1 MTIAI
6 IINTTWNIYNFRLE
20 LLKALREEGYY
31 VICIAPYDRYADLL
45 KEEGFEYHHIE
56 MDNKGTNPIE
66 DLKLTYQYYKLFRKL
81 KPNLVL
87 AYTIKPNIYGSVV
100 SRLLKIP
107 TISTITGLGTVF
119 LNNNLSSKLARWMY
133 KKALVKNKVFFQNRS
148 DMALFISNHIVKES
162 QSDLISGSGINTE
175 KFKTSKPLPHQENV
189 TFLMISRLL
198 KDKGLIEYI
207 EAIRLVKKE
216 YPNTS
221 FKLLGDLYTQNPT
234 AIQEEELKSWIQ
246 EGIIEYLGYKD
257 DVKSEIE
264 KADIVV
270 LPSYREGLS
279 RVLLEAA
286 SLERPIITTNV
297 PGCKDVVKDKKNG
310 YLCHAKDINDLKDK
324 MIDMI
329 SLPYKERVK
338 MGKYGREKVI
348 QEFDKEIVI
357 KKYLKTIK
365 ELSTFSTQNNPDG
378 SPQNP

>member
-1 MTIAI
+1 VTIAI

-264 KADIVV
+264 KADVVV

-338 MGKYGREKVI
+338 MGQYGREKVI

>member
-221 FKLLGDLYTQNPT
+221 FKLLGDLYTQNPS

-338 MGKYGREKVI
+338 MGQYGREKVI

>member
-1 MTIAI
+1 VTIAI